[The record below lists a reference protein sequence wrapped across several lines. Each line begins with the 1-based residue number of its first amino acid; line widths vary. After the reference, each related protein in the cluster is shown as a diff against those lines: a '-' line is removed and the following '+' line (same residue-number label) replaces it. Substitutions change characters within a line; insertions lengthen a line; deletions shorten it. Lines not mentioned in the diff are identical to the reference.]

1 MYGTKGKDKERK
13 RKEGTPRIYRKFER
27 ARNSS
32 IDLEPSWDY
41 TNHNH
46 DTSWKRTN
54 YTLHQ
59 TGNVLRFFYDIS
71 TVLPI
76 ADLKSRRM
84 DVVVVGKSEHGG
96 KNELEIRRHRRR
108 RRRRNAKLTKVG
120 RFARR
125 KRERK
130 KSVTRYEPTGSGKS
144 CKREEKKVY
153 IHISIEWH

>member
-1 MYGTKGKDKERK
+1 
-13 RKEGTPRIYRKFER
+13 
-27 ARNSS
+27 
-32 IDLEPSWDY
+32 
-41 TNHNH
+41 
-46 DTSWKRTN
+46 
-54 YTLHQ
+54 
-59 TGNVLRFFYDIS
+59 
-71 TVLPI
+71 
-76 ADLKSRRM
+76 M

-130 KSVTRYEPTGSGKS
+130 KSVTRYEPTGRGKS

-153 IHISIEWH
+153 IHISIEWHWVNRCSPKKVASNMSIGALSSTSWGVTFLPRLETVLFLIPREAKTSCHVYRTRSNYGTRMPPPIFSHRFIFIRFDNFVES

>member
-1 MYGTKGKDKERK
+1 
-13 RKEGTPRIYRKFER
+13 
-27 ARNSS
+27 
-32 IDLEPSWDY
+32 
-41 TNHNH
+41 
-46 DTSWKRTN
+46 
-54 YTLHQ
+54 
-59 TGNVLRFFYDIS
+59 
-71 TVLPI
+71 
-76 ADLKSRRM
+76 M

-130 KSVTRYEPTGSGKS
+130 KSVTRYEPTGRGKS

-153 IHISIEWH
+153 IHISIEWHWVNRCSPKKVASNMSIGALSSTSWGVTFLPRLETVFFWYLAKRKPRATYIAHGLITEHECHLRYSHIDLYLFVSIIL